1 MERLSALFVAEWLKV
16 HLPQSFLLKFQEQ
29 VNIQSF
35 LLKFQEQVNI
45 QTFFQIYSSP
55 SNFPVY
61 RASS

>member
-1 MERLSALFVAEWLKV
+1 MLPFLINMERLSALFVAEWLKV

-45 QTFFQIYSSP
+45 QTFFQDLLVS
-55 SNFPVY
+55 F
-61 RASS
+61 

>member
-45 QTFFQIYSSP
+45 QTLFQDLLVS
-55 SNFPVY
+55 F
-61 RASS
+61 